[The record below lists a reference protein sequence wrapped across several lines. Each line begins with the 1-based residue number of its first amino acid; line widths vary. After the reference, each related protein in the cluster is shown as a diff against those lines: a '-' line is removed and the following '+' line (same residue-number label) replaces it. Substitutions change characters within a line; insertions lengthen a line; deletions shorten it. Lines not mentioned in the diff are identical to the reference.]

1 MKKRV
6 ILGIICLLIGI
17 TPAITFLIFGNAQ
30 YIVWFSNHTFIIIGI
45 ALLLNSRFLVFAEL
59 CLGLIPEAYWSIDF
73 LSKLLTGKF
82 LFGTTAYMFTNG
94 FNWVHLYSLQHLLFV
109 PMIILAL
116 CILGGPIKRA
126 WIGSLIHMS
135 ILFFVS
141 RLFPVKYNLNCV
153 FNSSFLPV
161 HFTKYYQIIWPIFIL
176 INIFLVYFVF
186 MKFFKK
192 KNIKYKKNKDIKYG
206 KKKK

>member
-1 MKKRV
+1 M
-6 ILGIICLLIGI
+6 LIGI
-17 TPAITFLIFGNAQ
+17 TPAITFLLFGNAQ

-45 ALLLNSRFLVFAEL
+45 GLLLNSRFLVFAEL
-59 CLGLIPEAYWSIDF
+59 CLGLLPEAYWSIDF
-73 LSKLLTGKF
+73 ISKLLTGKF
-82 LFGTTAYMFTNG
+82 LFGTTAYMFNNG
-94 FNWVHLYSLQHLLFV
+94 SFDLVHLYSLQHLLFV
-109 PMIILAL
+109 PMALLAL
-116 CILGGPIKRA
+116 FWLGGPIKKA
-126 WIGSLIHMS
+126 WIGSVVHMG

-161 HFTKYYQIIWPIFIL
+161 QFTKYYQIIWPIIIL

-192 KNIKYKKNKDIKYG
+192 KTIKYDKKKNK
-206 KKKK
+206 